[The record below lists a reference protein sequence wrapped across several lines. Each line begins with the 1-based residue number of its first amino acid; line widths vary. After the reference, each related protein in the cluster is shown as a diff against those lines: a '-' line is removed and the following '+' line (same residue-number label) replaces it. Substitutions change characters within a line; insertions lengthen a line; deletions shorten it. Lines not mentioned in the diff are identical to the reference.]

1 MRVCYNHLAGEMG
14 IQLLE
19 SLVQRRYL
27 AVGDDGLGLSDA
39 GRGFVT
45 GLGIDFGHLA
55 ARKTP
60 LCREWSERRSHL
72 AGSLGRALLSRFE
85 DIGWARREPGTRIVG
100 FSPQGAAAVA
110 RAFPL
115 DTRAP

>member
-1 MRVCYNHLAGEMG
+1 MG

-27 AVGDDGLGLSDA
+27 AVGDDGLRLPDA

-45 GLGIDFGHLA
+45 DLGIDLGHLA

-60 LCREWSERRSHL
+60 LCHECLDWSERRSHL
-72 AGSLGRALLSRFE
+72 
-85 DIGWARREPGTRIVG
+85 GWARREPGTRIVA
-100 FSPQGAAAVA
+100 FSPQGAAAFA

-115 DTRAP
+115 AAR